1 MKFVVGFFWLLIVV
15 GVLGI
20 ALVSGPERRAEQ
32 QQTQAAP
39 QKQNSDGE
47 IGKAK
52 ESQGESGGWRY
63 YKKKIEDN
71 EKFITAT
78 STLFIAGFTIALAF
92 ATFFLWLATR
102 NLVEDAKE
110 TSEKQLR
117 AYIGIQSNETTVY
130 PFELG
135 GFAFIAHA
143 ELRNFGQT
151 PAYDLT
157 IQANAAIDV
166 PGAIPFN
173 NAQSPAQT
181 AAGPSIAFRDA
192 GVHVNVGWPISEEDK
207 IAIYT
212 RKKNIFLWG
221 TVRYRDV
228 FDKRHYFTFR
238 LINGQIAVG
247 TTGVYVM
254 GAHPLGYDSD

>member
-1 MKFVVGFFWLLIVV
+1 MKFVVGLFWLLIVV

-20 ALVSGPERRAEQ
+20 AFVSGPEWYTQKEHAETSP
-32 QQTQAAP
+32 QTQKPDA
-39 QKQNSDGE
+39 E
-47 IGKAK
+47 IK
-52 ESQGESGGWRY
+52 ESKESKRESGGWRY

-157 IQANAAIDV
+157 VQANAVIDV
-166 PGAIPFN
+166 PDAIPFN
-173 NAQSPAQT
+173 NAQSQAQT
-181 AAGPSIAFRDA
+181 AAGASIAFRDA

-207 IAIYT
+207 TAIYT
-212 RKKNIFLWG
+212 RKKNVFFWG

-254 GAHPLGYDSD
+254 GAHPLGYDAD